1 LLRNL
6 LKNKYWNESL
16 MNSDNLIKE
25 IKYSFARSGGA
36 GGQNVNKVE
45 TKVIIHF
52 NVKNS
57 IELTEEEKQLVLVK
71 LYNKINKEQQ
81 LVLTSSATRSQLK
94 NKEVVTKKF
103 VKLIQDTLIVPKK
116 RKKKKRSKAAN
127 LKRLKRKKEQADK
140 KARRNFNY

>member
-1 LLRNL
+1 
-6 LKNKYWNESL
+6 
-16 MNSDNLIKE
+16 MNSENLIKE

-45 TKVIIHF
+45 TKVVIHF
-52 NVKNS
+52 SIKNS
-57 IELTEEEKQLVLVK
+57 QELTEEEKELIVSK
-71 LYNKINKEQQ
+71 LANRINKEEQ

-94 NKEVVTKKF
+94 NKEIVTKKLI
-103 VKLIQDTLIVPKK
+103 KLIQVALIIPKK

-140 KARRNFNY
+140 KERRNFN

>member
-1 LLRNL
+1 
-6 LKNKYWNESL
+6 
-16 MNSDNLIKE
+16 MNTENLIKE
-25 IKYSFARSGGA
+25 INYSFARSGGA
-36 GGQNVNKVE
+36 CGQHVNKVE

-52 NVKNS
+52 S
-57 IELTEEEKQLVLVK
+57 IEKSQELNEEEKQLILSK
-71 LYNKINKEQQ
+71 LANRINKEEE

-103 VKLIQDTLIVPKK
+103 IKLIQEALLIPKK

-140 KARRNFNY
+140 KARRNFNYKNK

>member
-1 LLRNL
+1 
-6 LKNKYWNESL
+6 
-16 MNSDNLIKE
+16 MNSENLIKE

-52 NVKNS
+52 SIRNS
-57 IELTEEEKQLVLVK
+57 QELNEEEKELILSK
-71 LYNKINKEQQ
+71 LANKINKEEE

-94 NKEVVTKKF
+94 NKEIVTKKF
-103 VKLIQDTLIVPKK
+103 VKLIQEALIIPKK

-140 KARRNFNY
+140 KERRNFNY

>member
-1 LLRNL
+1 
-6 LKNKYWNESL
+6 
-16 MNSDNLIKE
+16 MNTENLIKE
-25 IKYSFARSGGA
+25 IKYSFARSSGA

-71 LYNKINKEQQ
+71 LANKINKEQQ

-103 VKLIQDTLIVPKK
+103 LKLIQNALITPKK